1 MIIEGIPL
9 FIIEYAIGQRMRKSA
24 VNCWKNVHPSLTGV
38 GVSCVIVSF
47 MLCIYYVVVIAWC
60 LYYMFLSFTSTLP
73 WRKADCPQWN
83 SYSKIL
89 NNFTAYEKL
98 NKTGVVTLQLQ
109 AEMDAFPSCC
119 VRDTPAYYFYEK
131 ALKVSTGIGDT
142 GSGVNG
148 PLVGCL
154 ALAWVITYVC
164 IVKGVKS
171 SGKVNI
177 SFLFKIFIPGRPIR
191 SSTFQSSLHEE
202 CLSYWN
208 ESKFG

>member
-1 MIIEGIPL
+1 
-9 FIIEYAIGQRMRKSA
+9 MRKSA
-24 VNCWKNVHPSLTGV
+24 VNCWRNVHPSLTGV

-83 SYSKIL
+83 SYSKIFD
-89 NNFTAYEKL
+89 NYTAYHKV
-98 NKTGVVTLQLQ
+98 NASGVITKQLKAQ
-109 AEMDAFPSCC
+109 LDAFPSCC
-119 VRDTPAYYFYEK
+119 VRDAPAYYFYEK

-154 ALAWVITYVC
+154 ALAWVITYLC

-177 SFLFKIFIPGRPIR
+177 SSVIHNFMPSRPKELHLF
-191 SSTFQSSLHEE
+191 
-202 CLSYWN
+202 
-208 ESKFG
+208 